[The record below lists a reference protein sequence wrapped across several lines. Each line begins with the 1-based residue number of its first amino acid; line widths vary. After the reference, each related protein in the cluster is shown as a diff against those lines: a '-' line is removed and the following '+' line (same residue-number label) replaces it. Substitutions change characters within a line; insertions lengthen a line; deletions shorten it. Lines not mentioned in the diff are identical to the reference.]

1 MNDFHTLHRA
11 LVDLYLSLK
20 EELAAKGTRGSQ
32 VESEKEFLLD
42 TNPHNIFKYI
52 KSVIDILV
60 NTKVEKALK
69 KVKEEKQHE
78 DTQQELELL
87 TQNLEAEV
95 RLHIRVSLVAIID
108 GTATKIEN
116 RINAVDGRRE

>member
-20 EELAAKGTRGSQ
+20 GELATKETHNSQ

-42 TNPHNIFKYI
+42 TSPFNILKYI

-69 KVKEEKQHE
+69 KAKEERQHE
-78 DTQQELELL
+78 ETQQDLEQL

-95 RLHIRVSLVAIID
+95 RLHIRVYLVMILD
-108 GTATKIEN
+108 GATTKTED
-116 RINAVDGRRE
+116 RINAVGNGRE